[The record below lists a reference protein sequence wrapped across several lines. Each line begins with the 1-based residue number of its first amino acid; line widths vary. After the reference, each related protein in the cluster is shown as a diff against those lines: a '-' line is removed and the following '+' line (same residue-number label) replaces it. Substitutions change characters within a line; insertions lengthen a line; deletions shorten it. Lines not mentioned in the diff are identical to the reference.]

1 MLVIGCQTI
10 EKVFARLD
18 SKGVWILGE
27 VAVLEHVVDVIPNR
41 FEGDTEFPVVVH
53 HILGLTPV
61 LVAPATLVEAEAPVR
76 HHDSLAD
83 DFGVLLCSLNGSRPG
98 NEVEVDDS
106 TNGVVLEE
114 LSVGI
119 VNLDVHA

>member
-61 LVAPATLVEAEAPVR
+61 LVALYPKSAHNSETIRGALISDRDLYGHWPGEIHTQR
-76 HHDSLAD
+76 HWWK
-83 DFGVLLCSLNGSRPG
+83 PKPQ
-98 NEVEVDDS
+98 
-106 TNGVVLEE
+106 
-114 LSVGI
+114 
-119 VNLDVHA
+119 